1 MRVGVE
7 TLRCRWRLWTKI
19 KPGKIKDTNVST
31 QLFTWYVYIQHSN
44 IKFIDVLTSFLYF
57 LIWTINPL
65 LSLIKNLIIW
75 PWAFIL
81 NMEMK
86 WDWLLFLD
94 DSWKTISTLSRG
106 LLATRDDHRVNGFQ
120 RSKLKYILQYF
131 CQLML
136 WRGYCLL
143 AGGWGVLEECDFL
156 FNFLLWRKQMILL
169 NSGYWSHNWQILK
182 EGTKFTSFETS
193 KIKT

>member
-7 TLRCRWRLWTKI
+7 TLRCRWSVWTKI

-57 LIWTINPL
+57 LIWTINSL

-106 LLATRDDHRVNGFQ
+106 LLATRDAHRVNSFQ

-136 WRGYCLL
+136 WRGYHLL
-143 AGGWGVLEECDFL
+143 AGG
-156 FNFLLWRKQMILL
+156 
-169 NSGYWSHNWQILK
+169 
-182 EGTKFTSFETS
+182 EGS
-193 KIKT
+193 